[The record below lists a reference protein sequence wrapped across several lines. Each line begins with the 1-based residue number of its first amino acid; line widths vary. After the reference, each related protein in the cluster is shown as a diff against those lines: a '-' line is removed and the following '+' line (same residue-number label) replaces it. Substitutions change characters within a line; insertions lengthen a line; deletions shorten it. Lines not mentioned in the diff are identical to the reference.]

1 MRFWV
6 GLLALVSLAP
16 PVMAEDGGA
25 NAEIHPTVRTERTYF
40 HCVGPAKV
48 QNVAFAQGSVP
59 GWNTTAP
66 TQSVQAGAGCGY
78 YENAGGAWLGPN
90 RTTLDSEWE
99 GTFTG
104 NVDSITVELHNIHV
118 SAARATGPFLARL
131 NLLIDGVEV
140 FNGPATGDLRMTPVP
155 SATKLS
161 EKMTFTL
168 TRVGLLTEDGD
179 GTRVRTFRLV
189 MRSLSEEQSAWVWD
203 TTEVPAG
210 LTFNPIVPEA
220 VQAPIH

>member
-1 MRFWV
+1 MLCTRLLV
-6 GLLALVSLAP
+6 AVLMLLAVAMPASA
-16 PVMAEDGGA
+16 DHIG
-25 NAEIHPTVRTERTYF
+25 IHPTVRNERVFF
-40 HCVGPAKV
+40 HCADAVKL
-48 QNVAFAQGSVP
+48 QNAAFAQGNVP
-59 GWNTTAP
+59 GWNRTAP

-78 YENAGGAWLGPN
+78 YENAGGAYLGPN

-118 SAARATGPFLARL
+118 SAARAGGPFLARVT
-131 NLLIDGVEV
+131 LLIDGKEV
-140 FNGPATGDLRMTPVP
+140 FNGPETGDLRITPVP
-155 SATKLS
+155 SATRLS

-168 TRVGLLTEDGD
+168 TKIGLLTEDGD
-179 GTRVRTFRLV
+179 GEQVRRFRLV

-210 LTFNPIVPEA
+210 LTFNPAAPEA
-220 VQAPIH
+220 LAVPIH